1 MAAKRSNWTEVKK
14 QVTQLEQKEIIKLLA
29 DLYKLSSENKR
40 FFDTRFVESSD
51 SLKPYKKMIESALY
65 PNVMRDENPDFK
77 SARHVIST
85 YKKAGGRLEGL
96 AELMI
101 LYVETANRFT
111 VEYGDMWE
119 QFYVSVETMFKNCIK
134 QLEVLKN
141 NGIGIDGFI
150 DRLEE
155 VVISANGIGWG
166 YYDTL
171 KELFYEAYGE

>member
-1 MAAKRSNWTEVKK
+1 MTSKRSNWTEVKK
-14 QVTQLEQKEIIKLLA
+14 QVTQLGQKEIIKLLA
-29 DLYKLSSENKR
+29 DLYKFSSENKR

-51 SLKPYKKMIESALY
+51 SLQPYKKMIESALY
-65 PNVMRDENPDFK
+65 PNVTRDENPDFK

-85 YKKAGGRLEGL
+85 YKKAGGSLKAL

-119 QFYVSVETMFKNCIK
+119 QFYISVETMFGNCIK

-141 NGIGIDGFI
+141 NGIDIDGFI
-150 DRLEE
+150 DRLEK

-171 KELFYEAYGE
+171 KELLYEAYGK